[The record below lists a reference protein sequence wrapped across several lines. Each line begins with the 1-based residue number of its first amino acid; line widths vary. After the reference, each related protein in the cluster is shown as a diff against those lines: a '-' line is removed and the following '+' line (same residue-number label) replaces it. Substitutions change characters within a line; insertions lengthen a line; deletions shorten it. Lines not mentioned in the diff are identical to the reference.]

1 MPGEFRG
8 LGGSSA
14 SSYNRVFTFMPQP
27 EVSCVAD
34 LDPTD
39 STDFSGRG
47 PLRIGGVTYLNSK
60 PLVCGLPRLE
70 PGCSVFFDLPSRLA
84 DSLAAG
90 GCDTALVPVAELA
103 THPDWGIVSDA
114 CVACTGPVLSVKVL
128 FRVPPGEVKTLA
140 LDEGSRT
147 SAALA
152 QVLLADIHGLRPELS
167 VLPIGCGPETSDA
180 DAVLL
185 IGDRAIGQ
193 SEEGFV
199 ESWDLGD
206 RWFRWT
212 ELPMV
217 FAVWAVRPGVPRQP
231 LREGLA
237 ASRDLGVQQ
246 LDRLAREGAEAL
258 DLPLA
263 LCEKVSETAPA
274 LHSGAAGDGAGC
286 GCSYERAAGLGL
298 LPEVDP
304 GRLDI
309 DDSTV
314 GATPNAGSPGDP

>member
-1 MPGEFRG
+1 M
-8 LGGSSA
+8 SA
-14 SSYNRVFTFMPQP
+14 S
-27 EVSCVAD
+27 
-34 LDPTD
+34 DPNT
-39 STDFSGRG
+39 TAR
-47 PLRIGGVTYLNSK
+47 PLRIGAVTYLNTK

-70 PGCSVFFDLPSRLA
+70 PGCRVFFDLPSRLA

-114 CVACTGPVLSVKVL
+114 CIACTGPVLSVRLL
-128 FRVPPGEVKTLA
+128 FRIPPAEVKSLA

-147 SAALA
+147 SVALA

-167 VLPIGCGPETSDA
+167 VLPIGCGPEESDA

-193 SEEGFV
+193 SGGGFV

-237 ASRDLGVQQ
+237 ASRDLGIQQ

-263 LCEKVSETAPA
+263 LCERYLKQHLHFTLGRSER
-274 LHSGAAGDGAGC
+274 SGLRLFF
-286 GCSYERAAGLGL
+286 ERAAQLGL

-304 GRLDI
+304 IRLDV

-314 GATPNAGSPGDP
+314 GVAPDVGSPGDP